1 MPFHLFI
8 SGHFEVFMS
17 GNKFFVLAHVV
28 SDLFVEIKHARNVDK
43 FFDLFRVESALGSF
57 L

>member
-28 SDLFVEIKHARNVDK
+28 SDLFVEIEHARNVDK